1 YYGVETYHQDL
12 LDSFSFAILFIF
24 SFIFIYDLYFVV
36 RLYLGPECSALLEFL
51 SFNVT
56 ERANYFYVSSLFCRN
71 LKKREL
77 NSPAQLFSFSKLPE
91 RTSRDVSRAAE
102 IMETSIQSV
111 KEKVSPQHEK
121 SWHPTDVLSADFLS
135 TITKVS
141 GCLPYMLPPKCP
153 NTCLAKKYRLI
164 TGACNNRDNPRWGA
178 ANTALARWLPPVYE
192 DGVSQPRGWNPNFL
206 YNEFP
211 LPLVREV
218 TRKIIHASNEAV
230 TEDDQYTDLLMVW
243 GQYIAHDIAFTP
255 QSTSRATFWGGI
267 DCQKTCE
274 SQNPCYPI
282 QLSANETL
290 SKGMECLPFYRSSPA
305 CGTGDQGSLFGN
317 LSKSNPRQQMNSLT
331 SFLDAST
338 VYSSTP
344 AIEQKLRNL
353 TSEEGLLQVN
363 TLYEDGGREYLPFV
377 TQVPSPCAQA
387 LNTEES
393 ERIECFLAG
402 DSRASEVISLAAMHT
417 LWLREH
423 NRLAK
428 NLKIL
433 NAHWSSETIYQE
445 ARKIVGALHQ
455 KITLSDYIPKIL
467 GPVAFEQYIGPY
479 KGYDPTVNPTISNI
493 FSTAAFRFGHA
504 TIHPVV
510 RRLDARFQ
518 DHPDLPK
525 LHLHEVFFSPWR
537 IIKEGGLD
545 PVIRGLLARSAKLQT
560 QERMMNEELTERF
573 FILSDNGTLDL
584 ASLDLQR
591 GRDHGLPGYNDWRE
605 FCGLQRLENQTDLY
619 TAIANRNIVEK
630 IMELYKHPNNIDVWL
645 GGLAENF
652 LPVARTGPLFACII
666 GRQMKALRE
675 GDWFWWENK
684 HVFTEA
690 QRRELEK
697 HSLSRVIC
705 DNTGLTEVP
714 ADAFQLGRFLPDFK
728 SCESTPGIN
737 LDAWKEIF
745 HQVGTCS
752 FPDKVDDGDF
762 VSCSESG
769 KHVIVYSC
777 HHGYQL
783 QGQEQLTCTEK
794 GWDSPPPVCKDVNE
808 CEDQMNPPCHPS
820 AKCENIKGSY
830 QCVCTDPYELGDDE
844 RTCIGNTFN
853 ECWLALSLLNFLHE
867 GKDCLLPLFK
877 SPVLNTVPGT

>member
-1 YYGVETYHQDL
+1 FRGTEKSHIISIVEESIHMVDN
-12 LDSFSFAILFIF
+12 A
-24 SFIFIYDLYFVV
+24 LY
-36 RLYLGPECSALLEFL
+36 
-51 SFNVT
+51 NT
-56 ERANYFYVSSLFCRN
+56 MKRN

-844 RTCIGNTFN
+844 RTCIDSGRLPRGSLVSIILGAIMIIGLMVLTWMVICRWKFN
-853 ECWLALSLLNFLHE
+853 LTAEWKIDWREQPRGS
-867 GKDCLLPLFK
+867 
-877 SPVLNTVPGT
+877 SPRIR